1 MKYNELKKLTP
12 YRITKPS
19 SDGTFLTGEMICVF
33 RNKIMFINGKGSI
46 HLDLCNESVLD
57 FEAYESKD
65 YKEFFEGIN
74 QYFSQGTA
82 NSLTQADLSHYSKSL
97 SSMKDWLNSEVG
109 E

>member
-33 RNKIMFINGKGSI
+33 RNEIMFINGKGSI
-46 HLDLCNESVLD
+46 YPDLCNESVLD

-74 QYFSQGTA
+74 HYFSQGA
-82 NSLTQADLSHYSKSL
+82 APLTQADLSRYSKSL